1 MAKLLITTD
10 AHDFIVVDT
19 ATKQIVHQQ
28 GPTEALDAKHL
39 AGKNRPTFRP
49 FGIDFDNEF
58 RNDTGKDSI
67 SSKIPP
73 HLLELIDTIIARE
86 TFASRSHFIRE
97 AVNNFLTTHKS
108 MHDAFDA

>member
-19 ATKQIVHQQ
+19 TTKQIIHQQ

-58 RNDTGKDSI
+58 IYVASNDQLRKF
-67 SSKIPP
+67 K
-73 HLLELIDTIIARE
+73 
-86 TFASRSHFIRE
+86 
-97 AVNNFLTTHKS
+97 KS
-108 MHDAFDA
+108 